1 MKLTKVLTLG
11 AAAAL
16 ALSLAA
22 CGASSSVA
30 ASTAASSAAASSVAA
45 SSAAASSEA
54 AASSV
59 LTGEQTATYTLYNT
73 TGDTIKELYFYENG
87 ADKGENL
94 AGDGMADG
102 ATLEV
107 VQKADASVMD
117 SKVYT
122 IEFVAADG
130 NTYTFDTLH
139 FETVPVSLLS
149 ADAAAGA
156 TPIAFSEPQA

>member
-30 ASTAASSAAASSVAA
+30 ASTAASSAAA

>member
-30 ASTAASSAAASSVAA
+30 ASTAASSAAASSAA
-45 SSAAASSEA
+45 SSSEA